1 MSVQSANTGARPAT
15 VEYADQLEKLR
26 ALQLAD
32 RRRDRWFGIAKL
44 VIAGCALAAGV
55 FALHNTLAVELLL
68 VLIAGFVW
76 LLVVHE
82 RLLQRI
88 AQRALKTH
96 FYESGV
102 ARLNGEWAGRG
113 ATGERYMD
121 PSHVYA
127 RDLDL
132 FGRASVFEY
141 LSTARTRSGE
151 DTLARWLTEPGALP
165 LDEILARQAAVRN
178 LAGRLKFREELA
190 TVGETVRSEVH
201 PEALA
206 AWGERGPVFTSR
218 LTQVTTT
225 MLAVVW
231 IVGVAWW
238 IVSGS
243 PVPALMISVLNFAFA
258 HWLHPKLDLAA
269 EAIEKAADDLRLISK
284 VLMIVERETFT
295 APLLVDMQ
303 SRLKRNGEQ
312 PSRAIRRLAG
322 LSETIQS
329 RHSLFARPLDLVTF
343 WSAQLVFMAE
353 RWQRDFGPL
362 LRVWLAVV
370 GELEALTSL
379 ATFAYE
385 HPEYAFPEF
394 VREAP
399 WFEAE
404 GIAHPLLSAA
414 TTVEND
420 LTLATGRQLMILS
433 GPNMAGKS
441 TFIRSLG
448 VNAVLA
454 QCGAPVRAR
463 RLRMSPLRVAAS
475 ICILDSLSG
484 GTSRFYAEIQR
495 VKVIADLA
503 EGPLSVLFLLDELLS
518 GTNSHD
524 RFVGTEF
531 VLQMLLERK
540 AIGIVSTHDLALT
553 RIPDSMEGRAFNAH
567 FEDKLEDG
575 ELIFDYKLKPGIVQ
589 TSNALKLMRSIG
601 FGVSEQ

>member
-44 VIAGCALAAGV
+44 VVAGCALAAGV

-88 AQRALKTH
+88 AHRALKTH

-102 ARLNGEWAGRG
+102 ARLNGNWAGRG

-165 LDEILARQAAVRN
+165 LDEILARQAAVRD

-206 AWGERGPVFTSR
+206 AWGERGPSFTSR
-218 LTQVTTT
+218 LTRVTTT
-225 MLAVVW
+225 MLAVMW
-231 IVGVAWW
+231 IAGVAWW

-269 EAIEKAADDLRLISK
+269 GAIEKAADDLRLIST

-295 APLLVDMQ
+295 APLLVEMQ

-343 WSAQLVFMAE
+343 WSAQLVFIAE

-362 LRVWLAVV
+362 LRVWLAAV

-379 ATFAYE
+379 ATFTYE
-385 HPEYAFPEF
+385 HPEYTFPEF

-399 WFEAE
+399 WFVAE

-420 LTLATGRQLMILS
+420 LTLGTGCQLMILS

-503 EGPLSVLFLLDELLS
+503 EGPVSVLFLLDELLS